1 MIYEYPDWVETFQ
14 CIAGDCPDTCCAG
27 WEVGVDEDTKQI
39 YETAPEPFQTRFR
52 SVMRTDPSGGC
63 YFQPAEHMRCPFLND
78 KNLCDIIIG
87 LGPEALSMVCDEYPR
102 YFNEIGDY
110 QQMDMSLSCME
121 FGRIFFHHGDMV
133 LRRAEDDTAGSGTAD
148 NERLLRI
155 LDVRDE
161 MIGRMQATKQPWKEV
176 LLSLERTYADD
187 AESLMRE
194 TDETV
199 WQMMRSQEMLDEK
212 TAKVF
217 EAAGREIR
225 GHENVTWGESLHE
238 PCCGRGAVLKT
249 EESEKTAIDKAEE
262 ITRGCSGGKSTKAVP
277 VDRAVNEAIS
287 QKNLPASADDMMDV
301 WFRKITVYFLFRYTL
316 DAYADGSFDPEFRL
330 INRSLRFLEYL
341 CLARARNQ
349 GHPMT
354 VEDMIDVA
362 HLYSRQVEHS
372 EEIVAALKK

>member
-39 YETAPEPFQTRFR
+39 YETAPEPFQSEFR
-52 SVMRTDPSGGC
+52 RVMRTDPQTGGC
-63 YFQPAEHMRCPFLND
+63 FFQPAENMRCPFLNK

-87 LGPEALSMVCDEYPR
+87 LGPDALSMVCDEYPR

-133 LRRAEDDTAGSGTAD
+133 LKRAEDDTAGRGTAD
-148 NERLLRI
+148 NERLLSI

-161 MIGRMQATKQPWKEV
+161 MIGQMQSLKLPWKQA
-176 LLSLERTYADD
+176 LISLERTYADD
-187 AESLMRE
+187 ADALLQE

-199 WQMMRSQEMLDEK
+199 WMMMRSQEMLDGK
-212 TAKVF
+212 TKEAF

-225 GHENVTWGESLHE
+225 GRGHVTWGGS
-238 PCCGRGAVLKT
+238 A
-249 EESEKTAIDKAEE
+249 AEAQA
-262 ITRGCSGGKSTKAVP
+262 ST
-277 VDRAVNEAIS
+277 D
-287 QKNLPASADDMMDV
+287 SAPDG
-301 WFRKITVYFLFRYTL
+301 WFRKLTVYFLFRYTL
-316 DAYADGSFDPEFRL
+316 DAYKDGNFDPEFRL
-330 INRSLRFLEYL
+330 INRSLRFLEML
-341 CLARARNQ
+341 CRAREHSR
-349 GHPMT
+349 GHEMT

-362 HLYSRQVEHS
+362 HIYSRQVEHS
-372 EEIVAALKK
+372 EEIVAALKQKCEEQIAGCDAEKKGQTGTADGSLRGRRPGSEADI